1 MLNDDQLKIVYEKS
15 KSILVLAGAGSGKT
29 KVIVERM
36 NHLIKEGVKPEE
48 ILSLTFTKKAAEEMK
63 KRSDERINSYTFHGY
78 CYELLKDKMNF
89 NVFEHNKAFSKQ
101 DLLEISN
108 YKNSL
113 KRLPKPKVYLRYKT
127 FLKENHLLDFDDLLY
142 ESIPYIHQH
151 KFKYIF
157 IDEFQDT
164 NLLQFK
170 LLKKMIKSDT
180 HVMAVGDPDQSIY
193 AFRGAK
199 VGLIDV
205 FVKTFNAKVMY
216 LNQNYRSTQT
226 ILDAANRYIHKNM
239 NRYKKSLKS
248 DHRNVLEP
256 LIYIGNKSF
265 QEQKI
270 IELIRSIPSLDIA
283 ILYRNHDQGARIK
296 QILNRNY
303 LFFVSCMTL
312 HESKGLEFDAVF
324 IIGCEVI
331 PHDMNQ
337 TYLGLEEERRLL
349 FVGITRA
356 KKYLYLFSTK
366 LTSTLKETK
375 IKVIYTI

>member
-1 MLNDDQLKIVYEKS
+1 
-15 KSILVLAGAGSGKT
+15 
-29 KVIVERM
+29 
-36 NHLIKEGVKPEE
+36 
-48 ILSLTFTKKAAEEMK
+48 
-63 KRSDERINSYTFHGY
+63 
-78 CYELLKDKMNF
+78 
-89 NVFEHNKAFSKQ
+89 
-101 DLLEISN
+101 
-108 YKNSL
+108 
-113 KRLPKPKVYLRYKT
+113 
-127 FLKENHLLDFDDLLY
+127 
-142 ESIPYIHQH
+142 
-151 KFKYIF
+151 
-157 IDEFQDT
+157 
-164 NLLQFK
+164 
-170 LLKKMIKSDT
+170 
-180 HVMAVGDPDQSIY
+180 
-193 AFRGAK
+193 
-199 VGLIDV
+199 
-205 FVKTFNAKVMY
+205 
-216 LNQNYRSTQT
+216 
-226 ILDAANRYIHKNM
+226 M